1 MNTWIKRSLGTAAVA
16 GGLLL
21 GGAAMAS
28 ADEGSSASQNA
39 ADSSFSSPI
48 RIGGIDLGASS
59 SSSSSSSVTETRTDR
74 DGSSE
79 SSTRESKDS
88 SKSSV
93 GLSTGDITADPS
105 AAISSITKS
114 ATSRDAGADE
124 SSSSSSSE
132 GKATAKAP
140 VSIGGLGLTG
150 STEQA
155 SAEKEKVTRTDE
167 DGDTRTSE
175 SESANASKT
184 GYAVGIGELTADP
197 MGSLSGAR
205 SDALT
210 RDDEDVTGA
219 STSEAAGSFSSPL
232 SFEGITGSFSDERAS
247 MDARRDTVTDED
259 GTRSEATREARASKT
274 SGGFD
279 TGSFAADPMGGF
291 STLRSDVFST
301 EDRDETAGRSTSTSV
316 FDLAAPYSAG
326 GGSGSFSREDAS
338 VTERETMVSDED
350 GTLTRTERDEAASAF
365 GQSFGFDGA
374 EGDLLGSFD
383 VTSVLDGMV
392 DDR

>member
-28 ADEGSSASQNA
+28 ADDGSSASQHA
-39 ADSSFSSPI
+39 ADSSVSSPI
-48 RIGGIDLGASS
+48 RLGGIDLGATSS
-59 SSSSSSSVTETRTDR
+59 SSKSSSVTETRTDR

-79 SSTRESKDS
+79 SSTRASKDS
-88 SKSSV
+88 SKNSV

-114 ATSRDAGADE
+114 ATSRDSDADT
-124 SSSSSSSE
+124 SRSSSSSE
-132 GKATAKAP
+132 GRATAKAP
-140 VSIGGLGLTG
+140 VSIGGLNLTG
-150 STEQA
+150 SNEQA
-155 SAEKEKVTRTDE
+155 SSGREKVTRTDE

-175 SESANASKT
+175 SESAKASKT
-184 GYAVGIGELTADP
+184 GYSFGIGELTADP

-247 MDARRDTVTDED
+247 TDARRDTVTDED
-259 GTRSEATREARASKT
+259 GTRSQATREARASKT
-274 SGGFD
+274 TGGFD
-279 TGSFAADPMGGF
+279 TGSFAADPNGAFRTVRSDAF
-291 STLRSDVFST
+291 STR
-301 EDRDETAGRSTSTSV
+301 DRDETADRSTSTSV
-316 FDLAAPYSAG
+316 FDLAAPYSAS
-326 GGSGSFSREDAS
+326 GGSGFFSREDAS
-338 VTERETMVSDED
+338 ATERETMVSDED
-350 GTLTRTERDEAASAF
+350 GTLTRIERDEDANAF
-365 GQSFGFDGA
+365 GQSFGFDRS

-383 VTSVLDGMV
+383 ATSVFDGMV
-392 DDR
+392 DNR

>member
-28 ADEGSSASQNA
+28 ADDGSSASQNA
-39 ADSSFSSPI
+39 AGSSFSSPI
-48 RIGGIDLGASS
+48 RIGGIDLGATS

-88 SKSSV
+88 SKNSV

-114 ATSRDAGADE
+114 ATSRDSDADE

-132 GKATAKAP
+132 GEATAKAP
-140 VSIGGLGLTG
+140 VSLGNLNLNG
-150 STEQA
+150 SNEQA
-155 SAEKEKVTRTDE
+155 SSEKEKVTRTDE

-184 GYAVGIGELTADP
+184 DYSFGIGELTADP

-259 GTRSEATREARASKT
+259 GTRSGATREARASKT
-274 SGGFD
+274 TGGFD
-279 TGSFAADPMGGF
+279 TGSFAADPMGRF

-301 EDRDETAGRSTSTSV
+301 ENRDETAGRSTSTSA
-316 FDLAAPYSAG
+316 FDLSAPYSAS
-326 GGSGSFSREDAS
+326 GGSGFFSREDAS
-338 VTERETMVSDED
+338 ATERETVRSDED
-350 GTLTRTERDEAASAF
+350 GTLTRTERDEDANAF
-365 GQSFGFDGA
+365 GQTFGFDRS
-374 EGDLLGSFD
+374 EGDLLGSFRN
-383 VTSVLDGMV
+383 TSLVDGV
-392 DDR
+392 FDNR

>member
-28 ADEGSSASQNA
+28 ADEGSSASDNA

-48 RIGGIDLGASS
+48 RIGGIDLGATS

-79 SSTRESKDS
+79 STMRESKDS
-88 SKSSV
+88 SKNSV
-93 GLSTGDITADPS
+93 GLSTGDLTADPS
-105 AAISSITKS
+105 AAISSITQS
-114 ATSRDAGADE
+114 ATSRDSDADE
-124 SSSSSSSE
+124 SSSSSSTE

-150 STEQA
+150 SNEQA
-155 SAEKEKVTRTDE
+155 SSDQQKVTRTDE

-175 SESANASKT
+175 SESADASKT
-184 GYAVGIGELTADP
+184 GYSFGLGELTADP

-232 SFEGITGSFSDERAS
+232 SFEGITGAFSDERAS

-274 SGGFD
+274 AGGFD
-279 TGSFAADPMGGF
+279 TGSFTADPMGTFGA
-291 STLRSDVFST
+291 TRSDAFST
-301 EDRDETAGRSTSTSV
+301 EDRDETGTRSTSTSV
-316 FDLAAPYSAG
+316 FDLAVPYSAS
-326 GGSGSFSREDAS
+326 GGSGFFSREDAS
-338 VTERETMVSDED
+338 ATERETMVSDED
-350 GTLTRTERDEAASAF
+350 GTLTRTERNEDANAF
-365 GQSFGFDGA
+365 GQGFGFDGA

-383 VTSVLDGMV
+383 STSLFDGMF